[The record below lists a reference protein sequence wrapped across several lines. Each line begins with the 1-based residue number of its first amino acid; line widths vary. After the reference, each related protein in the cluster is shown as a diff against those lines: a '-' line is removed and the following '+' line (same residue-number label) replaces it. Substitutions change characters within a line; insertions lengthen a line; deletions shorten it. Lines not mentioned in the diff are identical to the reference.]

1 MKKKHSS
8 NLKMKK
14 EYNAVDLFC
23 GAGGMS
29 LGLQMAGYKIN
40 MGLDFVKD
48 CEDTHNINFPDVP
61 FICGDIT
68 NVKGSEILNKIGLKK
83 GDLTLVSGGP
93 PCQGFSTIN
102 GKSRF
107 LENPKNKLFV
117 QFVRMIDE
125 LSPTWFIMENVTGLL
140 SMNSGTVKDA
150 IFEAFKKI
158 GYSVEAKVLNAVDY
172 GVPQNRK
179 RAIFIG
185 NNAGYK
191 IEFPQP
197 SHGHDCG
204 QLGFFENEKL
214 KPFVTVGEA
223 FKGILKKSR
232 LDNHIF
238 PVHADIV
245 LKRMSFVP
253 EGGNQKNIP
262 EEFKPP
268 QKFLNTYGRLHR
280 EKPSNTI
287 HTRFDVASTGSLY
300 HPTENRALTVRE
312 GARLQSFPDSYKFS
326 GKKGS
331 QYRQVGNAVPPLLAK
346 ALGDKILS
354 IMAQV
359 QHKNV
364 QLLNNEN

>member
-1 MKKKHSS
+1 ME
-8 NLKMKK
+8 K
-14 EYNAVDLFC
+14 EFKAIDLFC

-29 LGLQMAGYKIN
+29 LGLEMAGFKIQL
-40 MGLDFVKD
+40 GLDFVKD
-48 CEDTHNINFPDVP
+48 CEETHNQNFPNVP

-68 NVKGSEILNKIGLKK
+68 NVKGSEILKKIGLKK
-83 GDLTLVSGGP
+83 GELTLISGGP
-93 PCQGFSTIN
+93 PCQGFSTVN

-117 QFVRMIDE
+117 QFVRIIDE

-140 SMNSGTVKDA
+140 SMNSGTVKEA
-150 IFEAFKKI
+150 IFDAFKKI
-158 GYSVEAKVLNAVDY
+158 GYTVEAKVLNAVDY

-191 IEFPQP
+191 IDFPEP
-197 SHGHDCG
+197 SHGNTSN
-204 QLGFFENEKL
+204 QLGIFDNNKL
-214 KPFVTVGEA
+214 KPYVSVGEA
-223 FKGILKKSR
+223 LKGISNKSK
-232 LDNHIF
+232 LPNHIL

-253 EGGNQKNIP
+253 EGGNQKDIP
-262 EEFKPP
+262 NEFKPP
-268 QKFLNTYGRLHR
+268 QKFLNTYGRLHNA
-280 EKPSNTI
+280 KPSNTI

-300 HPTENRALTVRE
+300 HPTENRALSVRE
-312 GARLQSFPDSYKFS
+312 GARLQSFPDTYIFS

-346 ALGDKILS
+346 AIGKKILS
-354 IMAQV
+354 IMTSKETKIV
-359 QHKNV
+359 KKRKV
-364 QLLNNEN
+364 KL

>member
-1 MKKKHSS
+1 MSKK
-8 NLKMKK
+8 M
-14 EYNAVDLFC
+14 NAVDLFC

-29 LGLQMAGYKIN
+29 LGLKMAGFEIEL
-40 MGLDFVKD
+40 GLDFVSD
-48 CEDTHNINFPDVP
+48 CEKTHNLNFKNVP
-61 FICGDIT
+61 FICGDISE
-68 NVKGSEILNKIGLKK
+68 VQGSEILSKVGLKK
-83 GDLTLVSGGP
+83 GELTLVCGGP
-93 PCQGFSTIN
+93 PCQGFSTVN

-117 QFVRMIDE
+117 QFVGIIQE

-140 SMNSGTVKDA
+140 SMDSGRVKDA
-150 IFEAFKKI
+150 IFKAFEEI
-158 GYSVEAKVLNAVDY
+158 GYSVDAKVLNAVDY

-191 IEFPQP
+191 NEFPAP
-197 SHGHDCG
+197 SHGSADQ
-204 QLGFFENEKL
+204 QLGIFNNDYL
-214 KPFVTVGEA
+214 QPYVTVGKALE
-223 FKGILKKSR
+223 GITVESKLA
-232 LDNHIF
+232 NHVL
-238 PVHADIV
+238 PKHSDIV
-245 LKRMSFVP
+245 HKRMSYVP
-253 EGGNQKNIP
+253 EGGNQKDIP
-262 EEFKPP
+262 EEYKPP

-312 GARLQSFPDSYKFS
+312 GARLQSFPDTYVFH

-346 ALGDKILS
+346 AIGEHILHV
-354 IMAQV
+354 MKKQ
-359 QHKNV
+359 Q
-364 QLLNNEN
+364 

>member
-1 MKKKHSS
+1 MKK
-8 NLKMKK
+8 
-14 EYNAVDLFC
+14 YNAIDLFC

-29 LGLQMAGYKIN
+29 LGLKMAGYNIN
-40 MGLDFVKD
+40 LGLDFVKD
-48 CEDTHNINFPDVP
+48 CEDTHNLNFPDVP

-68 NVKGSEILNKIGLKK
+68 HVKGSDILKKIGMKK

-93 PCQGFSTIN
+93 PCQGFSTVN

-140 SMNSGTVKDA
+140 SMNSGAVKNA
-150 IFEAFKKI
+150 IFEAFEDI
-158 GYSVEAKVLNAVDY
+158 GYNVEAKVLNAAEY

-191 IEFPQP
+191 IEFPEP
-197 SHGHDCG
+197 SHGDINS
-204 QLGFFENEKL
+204 QLDIFNNKNL

-223 FKGILKKSR
+223 LDGISNDSDLP
-232 LDNHIF
+232 NHIL
-238 PVHADIV
+238 PVHAEIV

-253 EGGNQKNIP
+253 EGGDQRHIP
-262 EEFKPP
+262 AEFKPP
-268 QKFLNTYGRLHR
+268 QKFLNTYGRLDNK
-280 EKPSNTI
+280 KPSNTI

-312 GARLQSFPDSYKFS
+312 GARLQSFPDNYIFS

-331 QYRQVGNAVPPLLAK
+331 QYRQVGNAVPPLLAR
-346 ALGDKILS
+346 AIGRKIIS
-354 IMAQV
+354 IMSISNRTNKKMLS
-359 QHKNV
+359 HENTNYPKNI
-364 QLLNNEN
+364 

>member
-1 MKKKHSS
+1 MRKKFS
-8 NLKMKK
+8 
-14 EYNAVDLFC
+14 AVDLFC

-29 LGLQMAGYKIN
+29 LGLQMAGFDIEL
-40 MGLDFVKD
+40 GLDFVQD
-48 CEDTHNINFPDVP
+48 CEDTHHQNFTNTP

-68 NVKGSEILNKIGLKK
+68 DVQGTDILDKIGLKK
-83 GDLTLVSGGP
+83 GELTLVSGGP
-93 PCQGFSTIN
+93 PCQGFSTVN

-140 SMNSGTVKDA
+140 SMDSGKVKEA
-150 IFEAFKKI
+150 IFKAFKDI
-158 GYSVEAKVLNAVDY
+158 GYSVDAKVLNAVNY

-185 NNAGYK
+185 NRAGYK
-191 IEFPQP
+191 NEFPEP
-197 SHGHDCG
+197 SHGSSTT
-204 QLGFFENEKL
+204 QLGFFENEML
-214 KPFVTVGEA
+214 KPVITVGEA
-223 FKGILKKSR
+223 LKGITKKSK
-232 LDNHIF
+232 LANHIL
-238 PVHADIV
+238 PTHAEIV

-253 EGGNQKNIP
+253 EGGNQKDIP
-262 EEFKPP
+262 AEYKPP

-280 EKPSNTI
+280 KKPSNTV

-300 HPTENRALTVRE
+300 HATENRALTVRE
-312 GARLQSFPDSYKFS
+312 GARLQSFPDTYIFS

-346 ALGDKILS
+346 ALGEKLFS
-354 IMAQV
+354 VMR
-359 QHKNV
+359 KNKK
-364 QLLNNEN
+364 LKR

>member
-1 MKKKHSS
+1 ME
-8 NLKMKK
+8 K
-14 EYNAVDLFC
+14 EFKAIDLFC

-29 LGLQMAGYKIN
+29 LGLEMAGYKIKL
-40 MGLDFVKD
+40 GLDFVKD
-48 CEDTHNINFPDVP
+48 CELTHNQNFPSVP

-68 NVKGSEILNKIGLKK
+68 NVKGNDILKRIGLKK

-93 PCQGFSTIN
+93 PCQGFSTVN

-117 QFVRMIDE
+117 QFVRIIDE

-150 IFEAFKKI
+150 IFDAFKKI
-158 GYSVEAKVLNAVDY
+158 GYTVEAKILNAVDY

-191 IEFPQP
+191 IDFPEP
-197 SHGHDCG
+197 THGNLSN
-204 QLGFFENEKL
+204 QLGIFDYNEL

-223 FKGILKKSR
+223 LKGISNKSR
-232 LDNHIF
+232 LANHIL
-238 PVHADIV
+238 PVHAAIV
-245 LKRMSFVP
+245 LKRMSYVP
-253 EGGNQKNIP
+253 EGGNQKDIP

-268 QKFLNTYGRLHR
+268 QKFLNTYGRLHNN
-280 EKPSNTI
+280 KPSNTI

-300 HPTENRALTVRE
+300 HPTENRALSVRE
-312 GARLQSFPDSYKFS
+312 GARLQSFPDCYIFS

-331 QYRQVGNAVPPLLAK
+331 QYRQVGNAVHPLLAK
-346 ALGDKILS
+346 AIGEKILS
-354 IMAQV
+354 IMTTKEIKIV
-359 QHKNV
+359 KKRKV
-364 QLLNNEN
+364 TV

>member
-1 MKKKHSS
+1 MK
-8 NLKMKK
+8 LKK

-29 LGLQMAGYKIN
+29 LGLQMAGYNIS

-48 CEDTHNINFPDVP
+48 CEDTHNQNFPNVP

-68 NVKGSEILNKIGLKK
+68 NIKGSEILNNIGLKK
-83 GDLTLVSGGP
+83 GELTLVSGGP

-107 LENPKNKLFV
+107 LENPKNKLFA

-140 SMNSGTVKDA
+140 SMNSGSVKEA
-150 IFEAFKKI
+150 IFEAFKNI
-158 GYSVEAKVLNAVDY
+158 GYSVDAKVLNAVDY

-191 IEFPQP
+191 IEFPEP
-197 SHGHDCG
+197 THGNNLS
-204 QLGFFENEKL
+204 QLNFYNNENL

-223 FKGILKKSR
+223 LKGISEKSK
-232 LDNHIF
+232 LANHII

-253 EGGNQKNIP
+253 EGGNRKEIP
-262 EEFKPP
+262 KEFQPP
-268 QKFLNTYGRLHR
+268 QKFMNTYGRLHR
-280 EKPSNTI
+280 DKPANTV

-312 GARLQSFPDSYKFS
+312 GARLQSFPDTYIFS

-346 ALGDKILS
+346 AIGEK
-354 IMAQV
+354 
-359 QHKNV
+359 
-364 QLLNNEN
+364 LLCLMNET

>member
-1 MKKKHSS
+1 
-8 NLKMKK
+8 MKK
-14 EYNAVDLFC
+14 EFKAIDLFC

-29 LGLQMAGYKIN
+29 LGLEMAGFEIKL
-40 MGLDFVKD
+40 GLDFVKD
-48 CEDTHNINFPDVP
+48 CEDTHLHNFKTVP

-68 NVKGSEILNKIGLKK
+68 NVSGSEILQKIGLKK
-83 GDLTLVSGGP
+83 GELTLVSGGP

-117 QFVRMIDE
+117 QFVRIIDE

-140 SMNSGTVKDA
+140 SMNAGAVKEA
-150 IFEAFKKI
+150 IFDAFKKI

-185 NNAGYK
+185 NNAGLK
-191 IEFPQP
+191 IEFPEP
-197 SHGHDCG
+197 SHGNINN
-204 QLGFFENEKL
+204 QLNVFENNNL
-214 KPFVTVGEA
+214 LPYVTVGEA
-223 FKGILKKSR
+223 LKGISEKTILP
-232 LDNHIF
+232 NHVL

-253 EGGNQKNIP
+253 EGGNQKDIP
-262 EEFKPP
+262 DEFKPP
-268 QKFLNTYGRLHR
+268 QKFMNTYGRLHNN
-280 EKPSNTI
+280 KPSNTI

-300 HPTENRALTVRE
+300 HPTENRALSVRE
-312 GARLQSFPDSYKFS
+312 GARLQSFPDNYEFS

-346 ALGDKILS
+346 AIGAKILS
-354 IMAQV
+354 IMQGRD
-359 QHKNV
+359 N
-364 QLLNNEN
+364 

>member
-1 MKKKHSS
+1 MEKK
-8 NLKMKK
+8 LK
-14 EYNAVDLFC
+14 AIDLFC

-29 LGLQMAGYKIN
+29 LGLEMANFSIEL
-40 MGLDFVKD
+40 GLDFIKD
-48 CEDTHNINFPDVP
+48 CEETHNKNFPNVP

-68 NVKGSEILNKIGLKK
+68 NIKGSEILNKIGLER
-83 GDLTLVSGGP
+83 GELTLVSGGP
-93 PCQGFSTIN
+93 PCQGFSTVN

-117 QFVRMIDE
+117 QFVRIIDE
-125 LSPTWFIMENVTGLL
+125 LSPTWFIMENVIGLL
-140 SMNSGTVKDA
+140 SMNSGTVKEA
-150 IFEAFKKI
+150 IFEAFKNI
-158 GYSVEAKVLNAVDY
+158 GYNVEAKVLNAVDY

-191 IEFPQP
+191 IDFPEP
-197 SHGHDCG
+197 SHGQSSLQFD
-204 QLGFFENEKL
+204 FFNDGKL
-214 KPFVTVGEA
+214 KPFVTVGDA
-223 FKGILKKSR
+223 FKGINKNSKLE
-232 LDNHIF
+232 NHNL
-238 PVHADIV
+238 PTHADIV

-253 EGGNQKNIP
+253 EGGNQKDIP
-262 EEFKPP
+262 KEFKPP

-312 GARLQSFPDSYKFS
+312 GARLQSFPDNYIFS

-346 ALGDKILS
+346 AIGDKIVS
-354 IMAQV
+354 IIEKA
-359 QHKNV
+359 HYKNAT
-364 QLLNNEN
+364 LLENENNI

>member
-1 MKKKHSS
+1 M
-8 NLKMKK
+8 NK
-14 EYNAVDLFC
+14 EYNAIDLFC

-29 LGLQMAGYKIN
+29 LGLKMAGYNIKL
-40 MGLDFVKD
+40 GLDFVKD
-48 CEDTHNINFPDVP
+48 CEDTHNLNFPNIP

-68 NVKGSEILNKIGLKK
+68 NVKGIDILDKIGLKK

-93 PCQGFSTIN
+93 PCQGFSSVN

-117 QFVRMIDE
+117 QFVRIIDE

-140 SMNSGTVKDA
+140 SMNSGAVKDA
-150 IFEAFKKI
+150 IFESFKNI
-158 GYSVEAKVLNAVDY
+158 GYTVEAKVLNAAEY

-191 IEFPQP
+191 IEFPNP
-197 SHGHDCG
+197 THGNVNN
-204 QLGFFENEKL
+204 QLGVFDSMGFN
-214 KPFVTVGEA
+214 PFVTVGQALE
-223 FKGILKKSR
+223 GISNISKLP
-232 LDNHIF
+232 NHVLPI
-238 PVHADIV
+238 HADIV

-253 EGGNQKNIP
+253 EGGNQKDIP
-262 EEFKPP
+262 LEFKPP
-268 QKFLNTYGRLHR
+268 QKFMNTYGRLHNG
-280 EKPSNTI
+280 KPSNTI

-312 GARLQSFPDSYKFS
+312 GARLQSFPDDYIFS

-346 ALGDKILS
+346 AIGEKLLL
-354 IMAQV
+354 IMTESRIAN
-359 QHKNV
+359 KS
-364 QLLNNEN
+364 LINNES

>member
-1 MKKKHSS
+1 MMIEFK
-8 NLKMKK
+8 
-14 EYNAVDLFC
+14 AVDLFC

-29 LGLQMAGYKIN
+29 LGLEMAGYSIQL
-40 MGLDFVKD
+40 GLDFVKD
-48 CEDTHNINFPDVP
+48 CEETHNINFKNVP

-68 NVKGSEILNKIGLKK
+68 DVKGSEILDRIGLKK
-83 GDLTLVSGGP
+83 GDLALVSGGP
-93 PCQGFSTIN
+93 PCQGFSTVN

-125 LSPTWFIMENVTGLL
+125 LSPTWFVMENVTGLL
-140 SMNSGTVKDA
+140 SMDSGNVKDA
-150 IFEAFKKI
+150 IIAAFRSI
-158 GYSVEAKVLNAVDY
+158 GYNVEAKVLNAVDY

-191 IEFPQP
+191 IEFPEP
-197 SHGHDCG
+197 THGDSTK
-204 QLGFFENEKL
+204 QLDFFHQKNLNPVK
-214 KPFVTVGEA
+214 TVGEA
-223 FKGILKKSR
+223 LKGITSTSKLT
-232 LDNHIF
+232 NHIL
-238 PVHADIV
+238 PLHADIV

-253 EGGNQKNIP
+253 EGGNQKDIP
-262 EEFKPP
+262 KEFKPP

-280 EKPSNTI
+280 DKPSNTI

-312 GARLQSFPDSYKFS
+312 GARLQSFPDSYEFS

-346 ALGDKILS
+346 AVGEKILS
-354 IMAQV
+354 IMNNTIRNSP
-359 QHKNV
+359 KT
-364 QLLNNEN
+364 LNYEN